1 MQRFTDHEI
10 KNWEKLQHDLD
21 KTILQYLND
30 DTCSEIMCN
39 DNGNLLIDR
48 IKGGKNIE
56 GYISPDQA
64 QMILNTMAYSLRVH
78 LNEENPIISGEL
90 PVNGSRFE
98 GNMPPIVLNP
108 TFTIRKRAIAIYT
121 LDQYVE
127 MGVIIHEQRK
137 KIREFVKNRK
147 NIVICG
153 GTQSGKTTLGNAVLK
168 EINIVDPK
176 TRMLIIEDTRELQC
190 DVEDLVTLRST
201 EHTSMQ
207 MLLKSALRQRPDRIC
222 VGEVRGGKE
231 ANLILEAW
239 NTAHNGGILT
249 VHSNDARSALMRIE
263 QLLMASGLP
272 VIPSYISSAIN
283 VIVSIQ
289 KSIEDG
295 SRKVQEILEVSFEN
309 GNYAFREV

>member
-1 MQRFTDHEI
+1 VQQFTDHEI
-10 KNWEKLQHDLD
+10 RNWEKLQHDLD

-30 DTCSEIMCN
+30 DTCTEIMCN
-39 DNGNLLIDR
+39 DNGNLVIDR
-48 IKGGKNIE
+48 IRGGKKIE

-64 QMILNTMAYSLRVH
+64 QMILNTMAYSLRVN
-78 LNEENPIISGEL
+78 LNEENPIVSGEL

-127 MGVIIHEQRK
+127 SGVITQAQRVK
-137 KIREFVKNRK
+137 LRKIAEDRK
-147 NIVICG
+147 NVVICG
-153 GTQSGKTTLGNAVLK
+153 GTQSGKTTFGNAFLK

-201 EHTSMQ
+201 EHTTMQ

-249 VHSNDARSALMRIE
+249 VHSNSARSAVRRIE
-263 QLLMASGLP
+263 QLLMASSIEP
-272 VIPSYISSAIN
+272 IPSFIADAIN
-283 VIVSIQ
+283 IIVSIQ
-289 KSIEDG
+289 KSTDG
-295 SRKVQEILEVSFEN
+295 TRKVREILEVSFEN
-309 GNYAFREV
+309 GNYAFQEV

>member
-1 MQRFTDHEI
+1 MQKFTDHEI
-10 KNWEKLQHDLD
+10 RNWEKLQHDLD

-30 DTCSEIMCN
+30 DSCTEIMCN
-39 DNGNLLIDR
+39 DNGNLFIDR
-48 IKGGKNIE
+48 MRGGKKIE

-64 QMILNTMAYSLRVH
+64 QMILNTMAYSLRVN
-78 LNEENPIISGEL
+78 LNEECPIISGEL

-108 TFTIRKRAIAIYT
+108 TFTIRKRAISIYT

-127 MGVIIHEQRK
+127 MGSLTEAQRIK
-137 KIREFVKNRK
+137 LRKIAAERK
-147 NIVICG
+147 NVVICG
-153 GTQSGKTTLGNAVLK
+153 GTQSGKTTFGNAFLN
-168 EINIVDPK
+168 EIKQTDPN

-249 VHSNDARSALMRIE
+249 VHSNSARSAVRRIE
-263 QLLMASGLP
+263 QLLMASDIKP
-272 VIPSYISSAIN
+272 IPSFIADAIN
-283 VIVSIQ
+283 IIVSIQ
-289 KSIEDG
+289 KCNDG
-295 SRKVQEILEVSFEN
+295 TRKVQDILEVSFEN
-309 GNYAFREV
+309 GDYAFREV